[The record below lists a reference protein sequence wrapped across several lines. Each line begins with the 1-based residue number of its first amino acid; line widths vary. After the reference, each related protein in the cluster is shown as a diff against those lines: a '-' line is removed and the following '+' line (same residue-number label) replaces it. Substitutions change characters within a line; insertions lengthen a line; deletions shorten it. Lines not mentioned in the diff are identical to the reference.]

1 MFNIDDHSRKRAQEL
16 LTQVLSFKIPLH
28 PEFAWWKERQSI
40 PKRRYGSDYNLYLR
54 DFSDNQTVPPQDLLE
69 LLDKFESLVNWL
81 ETKPVGQGMTAHE
94 KADIA
99 CRLIETLKPNEVSL
113 TSDSFD
119 VTVKGDYEQP
129 LRIAKED

>member
-1 MFNIDDHSRKRAQEL
+1 MFSGEDHGKKQAQEL
-16 LTQVLSFKIPLH
+16 LTKLLSFKTPLH
-28 PEFAWWKERQSI
+28 PEFAWWKERQLPPRSG
-40 PKRRYGSDYNLYLR
+40 YGSDYSLYLR
-54 DFSDNQTVPPQDLLE
+54 RYSDNHTVPPQNLLE

-119 VTVKGDYEQP
+119 VTVKGDYDQP